1 VSERLPH
8 LIIISGPPCSGKT
21 TIGRRLAVD
30 LKLPYFYKDGIK
42 EVLYDRLGWGERE
55 WSRQLGVASTDLLYH
70 IAESL
75 LAADCSLMLESNFD
89 PAFAN
94 ERFLEMQRTYPF
106 TALQIYCSAAHQ
118 TLLNRYHERAQSGV
132 RHPGHVDR
140 QVDLE
145 FGEMLRQ
152 NRNGPLEIAN
162 ETLIVDTTDFD
173 AVDYPA
179 LLQTIR
185 SRINNACD

>member
-8 LIIISGPPCSGKT
+8 LIFISGPPCSGKT
-21 TIGRRLAVD
+21 TLGRRLAVD
-30 LKLPYFYKDGIK
+30 LRLPYFYKDGIK

-70 IAESL
+70 VAASL
-75 LAADCSLMLESNFD
+75 LAAGCSLMLESNFD

-94 ERFLEMQRTYPF
+94 ARFHDLQQTHLF
-106 TALQIYCSAAHQ
+106 SALQIHCTAAHQ
-118 TLLNRYHERAQSGV
+118 TLVARYHERAQSGV

-145 FGEMLRQ
+145 FDEMLRQ
-152 NRNGPLEIAN
+152 QRNGPLEIGG
-162 ETLIVDTTDFD
+162 ETMVVDTTDFD
-173 AVDYPA
+173 EVDYGV
-179 LLQTIR
+179 LRRTID
-185 SRINNACD
+185 SRLSIGRD